1 MQWTP
6 VVGSEKVSFSDRSS
20 SVLLWDLVVAVHRM
34 VLFVAFWD
42 VRCTVKFRYGS
53 DVKRTDELTSVK
65 SP

>member
-34 VLFVAFWD
+34 VLLPLM
-42 VRCTVKFRYGS
+42 RCATRLKTA
-53 DVKRTDELTSVK
+53 TDEMNNTRL
-65 SP
+65 